1 MDYIKQACRVFAS
14 DSKTLKSVVKKE
26 NWVKPFL
33 TIIGISFLMTILD
46 VSLFQSIILVSI
58 TIVLAFI
65 SAGTLH
71 LSLLFFKG
79 KASFK
84 QTLTVNFNIQ
94 LLPSIVFAGL
104 ALLSL
109 VISYVNMLVGE
120 IIAAF
125 TVLLILFYIPWFIII
140 MTISLSEIHKVPLT
154 KSYIS
159 QLISLLVTSFIGLIL
174 ISVYAYFFIL
184 SDPMIQQ
191 LLLAQGL
198 N

>member
-109 VISYVNMLVGE
+109 VISYINM
-120 IIAAF
+120 
-125 TVLLILFYIPWFIII
+125 
-140 MTISLSEIHKVPLT
+140 
-154 KSYIS
+154 
-159 QLISLLVTSFIGLIL
+159 
-174 ISVYAYFFIL
+174 
-184 SDPMIQQ
+184 
-191 LLLAQGL
+191 
-198 N
+198 

>member
-46 VSLFQSIILVSI
+46 VSLFQSIILVAI
-58 TIVLAFI
+58 TILLAFI
-65 SAGTLH
+65 SAGSLH
-71 LSLLFFKG
+71 ISLLFFKG

-109 VISYVNMLVGE
+109 VISYVNMLAGE
-120 IIAAF
+120 IIAIFAAI
-125 TVLLILFYIPWFIII
+125 LILFYIPWFIII

-154 KSYIS
+154 KSYLS
-159 QLISLLVTSFIGLIL
+159 QLISLLVTGFVGLIFFS
-174 ISVYAYFFIL
+174 IYIYFFL
-184 SDPMIQQ
+184 LPDPMVQQ

>member
-1 MDYIKQACRVFAS
+1 MDYVKQACRVFAS

-46 VSLFQSIILVSI
+46 VSLFQSIILVAI
-58 TIVLAFI
+58 TILLAFI
-65 SAGTLH
+65 SAGSLH
-71 LSLLFFKG
+71 ISLLFFKG

-109 VISYVNMLVGE
+109 VISYVNMLAGE
-120 IIAAF
+120 IIAIFAAI
-125 TVLLILFYIPWFIII
+125 LILFYIPWFIII

-154 KSYIS
+154 KSYLS
-159 QLISLLVTSFIGLIL
+159 QLISLLVTGFVGLIL
-174 ISVYAYFFIL
+174 FSIYIYFFL
-184 SDPMIQQ
+184 LPDPMVQQ